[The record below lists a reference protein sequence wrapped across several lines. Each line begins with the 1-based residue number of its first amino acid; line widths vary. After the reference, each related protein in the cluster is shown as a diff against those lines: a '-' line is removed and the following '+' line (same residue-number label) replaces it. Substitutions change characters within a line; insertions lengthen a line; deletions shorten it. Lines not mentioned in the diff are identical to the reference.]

1 MFLRARLAVVA
12 VLVVTAGFSVAR
24 ADRDSDVANESS
36 KFEGTWKV
44 VGVEKY
50 GRQAPTVL
58 LEQLKEI
65 KLVVRQGRLT
75 VFVSGVAE
83 DEQTLEINPLRRP
96 REFDF
101 DRRVGG
107 RRVKFQA
114 IYEFE
119 AGLKICF
126 NDDGAG
132 RPGNFLTKGKPDVT
146 LMTLTKE

>member
-65 KLVVRQGRLT
+65 NLVVRQGRLT

-83 DEQTLEINPLRRP
+83 DEQTLEINPVRRP
-96 REFDF
+96 RELDF
-101 DRRVGG
+101 NRRVGG

-114 IYEFE
+114 IYKFK

-126 NDDGAG
+126 NDDGSP
-132 RPGNFLTKGKPDVT
+132 RPINFRTKENRDITVMT
-146 LMTLTKE
+146 LMKE